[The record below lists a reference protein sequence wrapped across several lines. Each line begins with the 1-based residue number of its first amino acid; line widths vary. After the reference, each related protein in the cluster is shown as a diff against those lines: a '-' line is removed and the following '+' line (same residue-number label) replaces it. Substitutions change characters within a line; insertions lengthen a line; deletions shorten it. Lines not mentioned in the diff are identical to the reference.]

1 MRAAFSNRG
10 VDEIIKVISERLG
23 ISMPVVR
30 EAIKV
35 LLEFARKRIAVAQ
48 FEEIM
53 AKIPGASSLLAEI
66 SYVTPA
72 GSGGLLSSLGGSVGD
87 AANVFTRL
95 QSAGLQSAQ
104 IGPFIQA
111 FLEKSREIAG
121 PEMVDEF
128 FRQVPMLK
136 AFVKP

>member
-1 MRAAFSNRG
+1 M
-10 VDEIIKVISERLG
+10 DQIINVISERLG
-23 ISMPVVR
+23 ISRPVVR
-30 EAIKV
+30 EAIKI

-53 AKIPGASSLLAEI
+53 AKIPGASALVAEI
-66 SYVTPA
+66 PTVIPA
-72 GSGGLLSSLGGSVGD
+72 GSGGLLSSLGGSVGN
-87 AANVFTRL
+87 AAKVFSGL

-121 PEMVDEF
+121 PEIVDQF
-128 FRQVPMLK
+128 IKQIPMLK
-136 AFVKP
+136 AFVKS

>member
-1 MRAAFSNRG
+1 VRAAFSNRG

-23 ISMPVVR
+23 ISTPVVR

-35 LLEFARKRIAVAQ
+35 LLEFTRKRIAVAQ

-53 AKIPGASSLLAEI
+53 AKIPGASALLAEI
-66 SYVTPA
+66 SNVTPA
-72 GSGGLLSSLGGSVGD
+72 GSGGLLSSLGSSVGD
-87 AANVFTRL
+87 AAKVFSGL

-104 IGPFIQA
+104 IGPFVQA

-121 PEMVDEF
+121 PEIVDQF
-128 FRQVPMLK
+128 IKQVPMLK
-136 AFVKP
+136 AFVKS

>member
-1 MRAAFSNRG
+1 M
-10 VDEIIKVISERLG
+10 DQIIKVISERLG
-23 ISMPVVR
+23 ISKPVVR

-35 LLEFARKRIAVAQ
+35 LLDFARKRIPG
-48 FEEIM
+48 
-53 AKIPGASSLLAEI
+53 AKLEKILAEIPGASALLAEVPTATL
-66 SYVTPA
+66 SDA
-72 GSGGLLSSLGGSVGD
+72 GGLLSSLGGSVGD

-95 QSAGLQSAQ
+95 QSAGLQSAE

>member
-1 MRAAFSNRG
+1 
-10 VDEIIKVISERLG
+10 VDQIINVISERLG
-23 ISMPVVR
+23 ISRPVVR
-30 EAIKV
+30 DAIKI
-35 LLEFARKRIAVAQ
+35 LLEFVRKRIEVAQ

-53 AKIPGASSLLAEI
+53 ARIPGAGALLAEI
-66 SYVTPA
+66 PTATAP

-87 AANVFTRL
+87 AAKVFSGL

-121 PEMVDEF
+121 PEIVDQF
-128 FRQVPMLK
+128 IRQVPMLK
-136 AFVKP
+136 TFVKS

>member
-1 MRAAFSNRG
+1 M
-10 VDEIIKVISERLG
+10 
-23 ISMPVVR
+23 
-30 EAIKV
+30 
-35 LLEFARKRIAVAQ
+35 LLDFARKRIPG
-48 FEEIM
+48 
-53 AKIPGASSLLAEI
+53 AKLEKILAEIPGASALLAEVPTATL
-66 SYVTPA
+66 SDA
-72 GSGGLLSSLGGSVGD
+72 GGLLSSLGGSVGD

-95 QSAGLQSAQ
+95 QSAGLQSAE